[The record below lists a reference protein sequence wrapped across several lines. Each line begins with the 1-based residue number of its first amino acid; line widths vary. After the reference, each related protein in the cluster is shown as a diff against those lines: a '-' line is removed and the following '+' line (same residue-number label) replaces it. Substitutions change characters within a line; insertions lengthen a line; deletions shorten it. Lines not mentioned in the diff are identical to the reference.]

1 MQFTYTQEK
10 KFTKQQVHEKILTL
24 QQMQGL
30 MFFVKGV
37 VSYGKQFNFRQLCF
51 RWDLQQPLVFQA
63 LFLSALEHFCG
74 LRKQND
80 WWQYKMDNKKLFRI
94 GEMAKLFHLSV
105 QTLRHCQLPT
115 T

>member
-1 MQFTYTQEK
+1 MENN
-10 KFTKQQVHEKILTL
+10 LTSGNSVSE
-24 QQMQGL
+24 GL
-30 MFFVKGV
+30 ATAFGSL
-37 VSYGKQFNFRQLCF
+37 VS
-51 RWDLQQPLVFQA
+51 V
-63 LFLSALEHFCG
+63 LSALEHFCG

>member
-1 MQFTYTQEK
+1 MENN
-10 KFTKQQVHEKILTL
+10 LTSGNSVSDGTCNSL
-24 QQMQGL
+24 W
-30 MFFVKGV
+30 FF
-37 VSYGKQFNFRQLCF
+37 
-51 RWDLQQPLVFQA
+51 
-63 LFLSALEHFCG
+63 FLSYLFIFCV
-74 LRKQND
+74 LRKKND